1 MDELSNKLLLLTRNK
16 WWPATLASLL
26 VARYS
31 RETVGGL
38 SLRAGWRAL
47 ARQQSL
53 VQFVDPE
60 SDTDNVGLFSARPVA
75 VRGGHKGVIG

>member
-31 RETVGGL
+31 RETVGG
-38 SLRAGWRAL
+38 SHSG
-47 ARQQSL
+47 
-53 VQFVDPE
+53 
-60 SDTDNVGLFSARPVA
+60 
-75 VRGGHKGVIG
+75 RGGVPWRDSNLSSSSSIRNRTLTT